1 MTTVNIEFTSDF
13 ICPWCYIGKAR
24 LERVKTLLQNE
35 INLDIELK
43 PFVLYPHI
51 PKEGMPKS
59 VFAKKVKPG
68 MGKSL
73 KIEAATENIEI
84 NYRNIERIPYSLEAH
99 RLIWLAEGNDIKYE
113 LAVKIF
119 HGYFEEGKNIENH
132 DYLIELAK
140 SVGVSKAIIGKFF
153 ATNIGKKEVMQSIQ
167 NSKEEFISVVPSIKL
182 DKQFSVP
189 GLQSTEVW
197 LNYIRRAAEIQLQKQ

>member
-24 LERVKTLLQNE
+24 LERVKTLLEKE
-35 INLDIELK
+35 IQLEIDVK

-51 PKEGMPKS
+51 PKGGLPKS
-59 VFAKKVKPG
+59 DFAKKVKPG

-73 KIEAATENIEI
+73 KLEAKAENIEI
-84 NYRNIERIPYSLEAH
+84 NYKNIDKIPYSLEAH
-99 RLIWLAEGNDIKYE
+99 RLVWLVNDNQKKYD

-119 HGYFEEGKNIENH
+119 HGYFEEGKNIEDH

-140 SVGVSKAIIGKFF
+140 SVGVEKDIIGKFF
-153 ATNIGKKEVMQSIQ
+153 STNIGKTEVNASIQ
-167 NSKEEFISVVPSIKL
+167 KSKEEFVLVVPFIKL
-182 DKQFSVP
+182 NHQFPIP
-189 GLQSTEVW
+189 GLQSLDTLEK
-197 LNYIRRAAEIQLQKQ
+197 YIRRAAEIKESRS

>member
-1 MTTVNIEFTSDF
+1 MTTVHIEFISDF

-24 LERVKTLLQNE
+24 LERVKALLENE
-35 INLDIELK
+35 IQLEIELK

-51 PKEGMPKS
+51 PKGGLPKTD
-59 VFAKKVKPG
+59 FAKKVKPG

-73 KIEAATENIEI
+73 KLEAQAENIEI
-84 NYRNIERIPYSLEAH
+84 NYKHIKRIPYSLEAH
-99 RLIWLAEGNDIKYE
+99 RLVWLIEDQQKKYN

-140 SVGVSKAIIGKFF
+140 SVGVQKDIIGKFF
-153 ATNIGKKEVMQSIQ
+153 STTIGESEVMASIES
-167 NSKEEFISVVPSIKL
+167 SKEEFIRVVPFMKL
-182 DKQFSVP
+182 NHQFPIP
-189 GLQSTEVW
+189 GLQSLDTMEK
-197 LNYIRRAAEIQLQKQ
+197 YIRRAAEIISE